1 MSEQHLSRREERA
14 RKKASPELCRTFRQI
29 FVGESRGACLKAY
42 LESNGISG
50 TVQEE
55 PSGHIIS
62 LGPSADLDR
71 VQDLMNQW
79 ERGGDCSSQSQVI

>member
-1 MSEQHLSRREERA
+1 MSEQHFSRREKRA
-14 RKKASPELCRTFRQI
+14 REKARPELDRKCRHI
-29 FVGESRGACLKAY
+29 LVGESRGACLKAY

-71 VQDLMNQW
+71 VQDLMDQW
-79 ERGGDCSSQSQVI
+79 KRGEDCSSQSQES